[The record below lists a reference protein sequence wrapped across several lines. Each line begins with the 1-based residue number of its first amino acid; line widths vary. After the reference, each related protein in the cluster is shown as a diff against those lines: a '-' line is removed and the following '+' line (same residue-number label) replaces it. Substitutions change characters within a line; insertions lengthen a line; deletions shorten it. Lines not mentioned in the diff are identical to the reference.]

1 MAFLKRN
8 CKFLKLITDQRFSD
22 NVTFHNESQ
31 YPISTVIVLIIV
43 RHEQPAGGELCCNC
57 RKVTIEF
64 LGGEQTESDQGMTMP
79 DRNVKGEAAA
89 AAVWEHQEGGSDP
102 AAQHA
107 QQQGQLHDS

>member
-1 MAFLKRN
+1 M
-8 CKFLKLITDQRFSD
+8 
-22 NVTFHNESQ
+22 
-31 YPISTVIVLIIV
+31 IVFIIF
-43 RHEQPAGGELCCNC
+43 RHEQHAGGEFCYLCCN
-57 RKVTIEF
+57 RRNVTIEF

-102 AAQHA
+102 ATQHA